1 MDKKTPEVKVKVKEK
16 IRKAD
21 IDERLLVPRIKQLKG
36 GDQFHK
42 FFVSLT
48 HSGGFHRDAN
58 CQRRKKEKKV
68 LSFSKNNEGDS
79 PGSLGSIFSKNG
91 DTSWATA
98 STKLIFQCSAGFLK
112 AKPRAFRVTDAGFR
126 ARDLNSS
133 TASKMEEETF
143 ESLVGNLMLSSTIK
157 PGCEQTLCFLSK

>member
-1 MDKKTPEVKVKVKEK
+1 MKLVKEK
-16 IRKAD
+16 QTLTSGFSFHESSNSKEETNSTSSLYLSHTAVASTAMRTVNE
-21 IDERLLVPRIKQLKG
+21 ER
-36 GDQFHK
+36 
-42 FFVSLT
+42 
-48 HSGGFHRDAN
+48 
-58 CQRRKKEKKV
+58 KEKKFPV
-68 LSFSKNNEGDS
+68 FPKNNEGDS

-91 DTSWATA
+91 DTSWAAA